1 MRAQRVE
8 GIGGEAA
15 PARAGTGRK
24 AEQMRRR
31 IREAAADV
39 IGRDGYPGTS
49 IAKITE
55 AAGISGGLF
64 YYYYG
69 SREQLFDELLPEL
82 GREMVAYIVAR
93 IDHLPLGIEREMAGF
108 EAYFRYIEDYPSFV
122 RIFTEA
128 VVYVPVAYEAH
139 LGWIIDNYVLGLRR
153 QLKAGC
159 LDIAEG
165 DLRTLAYTLTG
176 IRNHAT
182 QMIYRSPGS
191 SSRTKESLTRVYR
204 QMIGSIFVL
213 RRRDDGT
220 I

>member
-1 MRAQRVE
+1 MGVQRVE
-8 GIGGEAA
+8 GVAGETA

-24 AEQMRRR
+24 AQQMRRR
-31 IREAAADV
+31 IRQAAADV

-93 IDHLPLGIEREMAGF
+93 IEHVPLGIEREMASF
-108 EAYFRYIEDYPSFV
+108 EAYFRYIEDYPNFV

-128 VVYVPVAYEAH
+128 AVYVPTAYEAH

-153 QLKAGC
+153 QSRAGY
-159 LDIAEG
+159 LDVPEA

-182 QMIYRSPGS
+182 QMIYRSRDPSGET
-191 SSRTKESLTRVYR
+191 RESLTRVYR
-204 QMIGSIFVL
+204 QMIGAIFSHK
-213 RRRDDGT
+213 RRDEADA
-220 I
+220 